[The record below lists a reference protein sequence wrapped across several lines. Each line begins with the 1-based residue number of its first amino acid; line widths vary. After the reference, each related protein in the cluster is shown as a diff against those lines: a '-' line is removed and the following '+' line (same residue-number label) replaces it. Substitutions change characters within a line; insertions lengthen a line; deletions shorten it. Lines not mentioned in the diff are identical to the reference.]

1 MMFPS
6 SFPSLFAL
14 LLSIL
19 TLYPSNMGSQV
30 GAQPIDPSAAVT
42 SATRELMDSLFSD
55 FALDNFGQS
64 FADALSDEL
73 TWTVTGSSP
82 IAGK

>member
-1 MMFPS
+1 MFRS
-6 SFPSLFAL
+6 SFPSLFMH
-14 LLSIL
+14 LLSLLTIL
-19 TLYPSNMGSQV
+19 SSNMGSQV
-30 GAQPIDPSAAVT
+30 RAHPIDPTAAVT
-42 SATRELMDSLFSD
+42 AETRELMDSLFSD

-64 FADALSDEL
+64 FADALSDDL